1 MNDFVHVWQKESNM
15 LLLEILIILIET
27 ILIEPS
33 TAVPQGSV
41 LGPLLSLTSI
51 NDPKYTVLRDDTSII
66 QSHSSLQIL
75 SKRINTLKLTKSKQ
89 IKPEWL
95 KLVLFRPK
103 TLMIKTLNLKQKN
116 NFSYLLNKMFG
127 TITWWTQ
134 VKEWANLLIKTRTKL
149 SYRHSQ

>member
-1 MNDFVHVWQKESNM
+1 M

-89 IKPEWL
+89 IKPE
-95 KLVLFRPK
+95 
-103 TLMIKTLNLKQKN
+103 
-116 NFSYLLNKMFG
+116 
-127 TITWWTQ
+127 
-134 VKEWANLLIKTRTKL
+134 
-149 SYRHSQ
+149 

>member
-1 MNDFVHVWQKESNM
+1 MNDFVHIWQKESNM

-51 NDPKYTVLRDDTSII
+51 NDPKYTILRDDTSII
-66 QSHSSLQIL
+66 QSRSSPQIL
-75 SKRINTLKLTKSKQ
+75 SKQINTLKLTKSKQ

-103 TLMIKTLNLKQKN
+103 TLMIKTLNLKHKN
-116 NFSYLLNKMFG
+116 TFSYLLNKMFG

-134 VKEWANLLIKTRTKL
+134 VKEWANVPIKTKTKL

>member
-1 MNDFVHVWQKESNM
+1 MNDFVHIWQKESNM

>member
-1 MNDFVHVWQKESNM
+1 MNDFVHIWQKESNM
-15 LLLEILIILIET
+15 LLLEILTILIET

-51 NDPKYTVLRDDTSII
+51 NDPKYTILRDDTSII
-66 QSHSSLQIL
+66 QSRSSPQIL
-75 SKRINTLKLTKSKQ
+75 SKQINTLKLTKSKQ

>member
-1 MNDFVHVWQKESNM
+1 MNDFVHIWQKESNM
-15 LLLEILIILIET
+15 LLLEILTILIET

>member
-1 MNDFVHVWQKESNM
+1 MNDFVHIWQKESNM

-51 NDPKYTVLRDDTSII
+51 NDPKYTILRDDTSII
-66 QSHSSLQIL
+66 QSRSSPQIL
-75 SKRINTLKLTKSKQ
+75 SKQINTLKLTKSKQ

>member
-1 MNDFVHVWQKESNM
+1 MNDFVHIWQKESNM

-51 NDPKYTVLRDDTSII
+51 NDPKYTILRDDTSII
-66 QSHSSLQIL
+66 RSRSSPQIL
-75 SKRINTLKLTKSKQ
+75 SKQINTLKLTKSKQ

>member
-1 MNDFVHVWQKESNM
+1 MNDFVHIWQKESNM

-51 NDPKYTVLRDDTSII
+51 NDPKYTILRDDTSII
-66 QSHSSLQIL
+66 QSRSSPQIL
-75 SKRINTLKLTKSKQ
+75 SKQINTLKLTKSKQ

-103 TLMIKTLNLKQKN
+103 TLMIKTLNLKQKII
-116 NFSYLLNKMFG
+116 FPICLTKCLGLLLDEHKSRNEQ
-127 TITWWTQ
+127 I
-134 VKEWANLLIKTRTKL
+134 
-149 SYRHSQ
+149 Y

>member
-1 MNDFVHVWQKESNM
+1 MNDFVHIWQKESNM

-51 NDPKYTVLRDDTSII
+51 NDPKYTILRDDTSII
-66 QSHSSLQIL
+66 QSRSSPQIL
-75 SKRINTLKLTKSKQ
+75 SKQINTLKLTKSKQ

-103 TLMIKTLNLKQKN
+103 TLMIKTLYLKQKN

>member
-1 MNDFVHVWQKESNM
+1 MNDFVHIWQKESNM

-51 NDPKYTVLRDDTSII
+51 NDPKYTILWDDTSII
-66 QSHSSLQIL
+66 QSRSSPQIL
-75 SKRINTLKLTKSKQ
+75 SKQINTLKLTKSKQ